1 MHVFRGWNRHL
12 EVGIP
17 LVNEVKSLDGLDIE
31 PLAGLKDIIDHN
43 LVLVLE
49 VLQVA
54 AGCDNPLE
62 RQDWHAVLVLVSRE
76 VILEL

>member
-1 MHVFRGWNRHL
+1 MVRDRHL
-12 EVGIP
+12 EVGVP
-17 LVNEVKSLDGLDIE
+17 LVDEVKCLDGLDIE
-31 PLAGLKDIIDHN
+31 PLTGLKDIIDHD

-62 RQDWHAVLVLVSRE
+62 R
-76 VILEL
+76 